1 MAQEERTRRDGNSSK
16 FREDRGRR
24 SREQEESE
32 FKEEVIF
39 LNRVAKVVK
48 GGRKFG
54 FSALVAVGDLNGR
67 VGLGIGKASE
77 VLDAIRKG
85 VDLAKKNLITVPR
98 EGTTIPYEI
107 RESFC
112 ATTILLKPAKE
123 GTGVIAGG
131 PARTILKLAG
141 IADVSAK
148 YFGSNNR
155 INCAKV
161 AFNALQSLKPRKVLQ
176 GRRRTGTVVSISD
189 DKPIIKNEDKPI
201 VLPLALTPIPDE
213 SLITKLSVTEIE
225 HDVASEAAGAE
236 E

>member
-1 MAQEERTRRDGNSSK
+1 MQEGITIRRKGD
-16 FREDRGRR
+16 RR
-24 SREQEESE
+24 SRDQVDDGFS
-32 FKEEVIF
+32 EEVIF

-85 VDLAKKNLITVPR
+85 VELAKKNLITVPR
-98 EGTTIPYEI
+98 EGSTIPYEV
-107 RESFC
+107 RENFC

-155 INCAKV
+155 INCAKA
-161 AFNALQSLKPRKVLQ
+161 AFNALKGLKPRKVLKNRLRTMTKIELHTEKPRVKIVDDVEPINVEITEV
-176 GRRRTGTVVSISD
+176 GRVN
-189 DKPIIKNEDKPI
+189 IIE
-201 VLPLALTPIPDE
+201 T
-213 SLITKLSVTEIE
+213 
-225 HDVASEAAGAE
+225 AGAE

>member
-1 MAQEERTRRDGNSSK
+1 MVQEDRTKRTDGAGRYSD
-16 FREDRGRR
+16 DRGRR
-24 SREQEESE
+24 TREREDDGLS
-32 FKEEVIF
+32 EEVIF
-39 LNRVAKVVK
+39 INRVAKVVK

-54 FSALVAVGDLNGR
+54 FSALVAVSGKI
-67 VGLGIGKASE
+67 GLGIGKASE

-85 VDLAKKNLITVPR
+85 VEMAKKNMISIPL

-107 RESFC
+107 KESFC
-112 ATTILLKPAKE
+112 ATSVLIKPAKE

-161 AFNALQSLKPRKVLQ
+161 AFNALKKLENRKALYN
-176 GRRRTGTVVSISD
+176 RRRRLEPLDAVLGKSKRSGRKSAVSKPVDGDVVPISVIEPEKHID
-189 DKPIIKNEDKPI
+189 VPIAVD
-201 VLPLALTPIPDE
+201 LPGGGE
-213 SLITKLSVTEIE
+213 
-225 HDVASEAAGAE
+225 
-236 E
+236 